1 MSFNNRIK
9 KEKLIYFSTE
19 IISEIF
25 KISLISYLFFY
36 LIESFK
42 TDFISDYFNLSILL
56 ITAILS
62 GIFTVL
68 FKKETDEKEEK
79 QIIRL
84 KDYIFIIIL
93 GLIAAGIIYY
103 KIKGLGW
110 LSYIISAIS
119 GVIVILLSILLL
131 NETNEDDQRSED

>member
-1 MSFNNRIK
+1 MFSQINK
-9 KEKLIYFSTE
+9 KEAYWWLTKE

-25 KISLISYLFFY
+25 KISLISYLVFY

-42 TDFISDYFNLSILL
+42 TGFITDYFELNILL
-56 ITAILS
+56 IITILT

-68 FKKETDEKEEK
+68 FKKEADEKKEK
-79 QIIRL
+79 QIIRP

-93 GLIAAGIIYY
+93 GLVAAGIIYY

-110 LSYIISAIS
+110 LSYVISVIS
-119 GVIVILLSILLL
+119 GVIIILLSILLL
-131 NETNEDDQRSED
+131 NEPEEDDSRSED